1 MTLYEY
7 DKTGEY
13 TGTREAQKRPNGEYI
28 TDCIGATTTEP
39 PAEKDGYARVFKSGV
54 WGYVEDHRQ
63 KRDKGGVI
71 IEDSGTPYWLEGDTY
86 QSQARYVTELGALP
100 AGALL
105 DKPEKPASV
114 VRKEEI
120 EKQIQEKQSWLSS
133 HDYIGTKLAT
143 GRATAE
149 DYAEEIALMK
159 QYADEID
166 ALRAEL
172 DTLAE

>member
-1 MTLYEY
+1 
-7 DKTGEY
+7 
-13 TGTREAQKRPNGEYI
+13 
-28 TDCIGATTTEP
+28 
-39 PAEKDGYARVFKSGV
+39 
-54 WGYVEDHRQ
+54 
-63 KRDKGGVI
+63 
-71 IEDSGTPYWLEGDTY
+71 
-86 QSQARYVTELGALP
+86 
-100 AGALL
+100 LL

-120 EKQIQEKQSWLSS
+120 EKQIQEKQSWLSA

-172 DTLAE
+172 DTLNAE